1 MLFRSATL
9 HAFTSHFSRLRD
21 EDEDAYNDLLERISG
36 KRMDADSMNAL
47 LGQMLAGEENEALL
61 AKLKHMR
68 RNYPA

>member
-1 MLFRSATL
+1 
-9 HAFTSHFSRLRD
+9 
-21 EDEDAYNDLLERISG
+21 
-36 KRMDADSMNAL
+36 MDADSMNAL